1 MPYTW
6 CQVEEKFGIDIAELM
21 KKSTYLDGIGVMWD
35 DAKKEAVY
43 FDRDIRRAYADVC
56 NRYHVMPRIKEV

>member
-21 KKSTYLDGIGVMWD
+21 KKSSYLDGIGVMWD
-35 DAKKEAVY
+35 DAKKEVVY
-43 FDRDIRRAYADVC
+43 FDRDIWMAYADVC
-56 NRYHVMPRIKEV
+56 NYSPVMPRIKEI